1 MVRRRMTA
9 KKAYTKPKVDEEP
22 IIGCMEPSSAMVGLS
37 PITDKRSYDLFIKAI
52 SLRIYAEFEK
62 AMREAGIEKPELSLV
77 GFDLKKAATELD
89 VRMANYIALIA
100 RLAME
105 RAFVDCYDFASSYMP
120 RVIRHMEEDGSSDV
134 SEYLEGKLQR
144 DIMME
149 IRSIAMQHI
158 PEEERFSYRH
168 KLKVL

>member
-1 MVRRRMTA
+1 MAAR
-9 KKAYTKPKVDEEP
+9 KAHIEAERDT
-22 IIGCMEPSSAMVGLS
+22 ISGCVEPSCAMEGLS
-37 PITDKRSYDLFIKAI
+37 PITDKRSYDAFIKAI
-52 SLRIYAEFEK
+52 SVRIYAEFEK

-77 GFDLKKAATELD
+77 GLDLKKTTGMDL
-89 VRMANYIALIA
+89 RMANYIALIA
-100 RLAME
+100 RLATE
-105 RAFVDCYDFASSYMP
+105 KAFVDRYAFASSYMP
-120 RVIRHMEEDGSSDV
+120 GIIRHMEEDGSSDI
-134 SEYLEGKLQR
+134 SGYLEGRIQR